1 MAYADLNALIESLSA
16 KEEEAKAANL
26 KRQAVIESIFD
37 EVIARYGPEG
47 TYGKAAETLIEKQKV
62 RDVSATAQRDIGR
75 GLYGIR
81 PYEAEWEATT
91 GAEARLKL
99 EDIKM
104 ERLSQAQLSKAGFLE
119 GITDEY
125 PDYGSVASLAMQA
138 AASQGTSSGGGGGGG
153 GGGSSSSGQS
163 FTDLEDF
170 IASNEASRAAHAGT
184 TTYGTGLG
192 GTGGGRTGYA
202 ITWTGKIFPAT
213 PQQIEA
219 NPYLLGATAQD
230 LIRAGLGVSAG
241 AAGVGGAV
249 ATLGTGITKPGTTSN
264 LKKPTGTTTVKKT
277 STPVVSYGYSPYG
290 AGGF

>member
-125 PDYGSVASLAMQA
+125 PDYDSIASLVAQAAGSANYGIEYGPTETIEGLGTVQWPTSASTSTTTPTYGGTPEEPYIPGVGSVSTG
-138 AASQGTSSGGGGGGG
+138 GTSYS
-153 GGGSSSSGQS
+153 Q
-163 FTDLEDF
+163 TVP
-170 IASNEASRAAHAGT
+170 T
-184 TTYGTGLG
+184 TIPKT
-192 GTGGGRTGYA
+192 TGGGWFEIPGS
-202 ITWTGKIFPAT
+202 
-213 PQQIEA
+213 
-219 NPYLLGATAQD
+219 
-230 LIRAGLGVSAG
+230 GLGRITQAEYESWNAKWQSAG
-241 AAGVGGAV
+241 R
-249 ATLGTGITKPGTTSN
+249 PGTFSEFVKSGGQKT
-264 LKKPTGTTTVKKT
+264 KKT
-277 STPVVSYGYSPYG
+277 STPSVQYGYSPYG